1 MRVSNVPH
9 NNLPANGERVRWEV
23 APAGAS
29 GDVALVRK
37 LPAPPSG
44 AEDTGIHR
52 RPFRRLAPEFS
63 LQGPNSILAL
73 VVSFGTNVPTCR
85 AACSKLF
92 KIQRVRNLFETS
104 YFFKTNSF
112 ILKLGIYYLMG
123 YSKNRYRKK
132 CLIK

>member
-1 MRVSNVPH
+1 MQREDGSIVRVSNVPH

-44 AEDTGIHR
+44 AEDIHR

-85 AACSKLF
+85 TVCVH
-92 KIQRVRNLFETS
+92 QQ
-104 YFFKTNSF
+104 
-112 ILKLGIYYLMG
+112 
-123 YSKNRYRKK
+123 
-132 CLIK
+132 